1 MLIEDVS
8 LFSTPQ
14 LDSETEIRED
24 EKERDIVEE
33 SFSEQQD
40 IPSEEEHTSSDH
52 PSFPSPCILFLLL

>member
-33 SFSEQQD
+33 SFSEQQG
-40 IPSEEEHTSSDH
+40 TSYSI
-52 PSFPSPCILFLLL
+52 S